1 MIINT
6 GIPRSVV
13 GHTISGSII
22 GAMVSGVYEYSKY
35 KKGEV
40 SKSEAINA
48 TLKAT
53 LEGGIIAASGIA
65 ATNALGNP
73 TKKPLSNALE
83 AMSYVALG
91 VAGVYGIQQA
101 FKQNSQNFTT
111 RRVNDKSTKS
121 K

>member
-40 SKSEAINA
+40 SKSEAINT

-53 LEGGIIAASGIA
+53 LEGGIIAA
-65 ATNALGNP
+65 TNALGNP
-73 TKKPLSNALE
+73 AKKPLSNALE

>member
-40 SKSEAINA
+40 SKSEAIN
-48 TLKAT
+48 T
-53 LEGGIIAASGIA
+53 
-65 ATNALGNP
+65 
-73 TKKPLSNALE
+73 
-83 AMSYVALG
+83 
-91 VAGVYGIQQA
+91 
-101 FKQNSQNFTT
+101 
-111 RRVNDKSTKS
+111 
-121 K
+121 

>member
-1 MIINT
+1 MMIINT
-6 GIPRSVV
+6 EIPRSVV

-22 GAMVSGVYEYSKY
+22 GVMVSAVYEYSKY

-40 SKSEAINA
+40 SQSGAINT

-73 TKKPLSNALE
+73 AKKPLSNALE

-91 VAGVYGIQQA
+91 VDGGYGIQPA
-101 FKQNSQNFTT
+101 FKHNSQNLTT
-111 RRVNDKSTKS
+111 RRVNAKSTK
-121 K
+121 